1 MIENVTRAVLLGA
14 LKDIKKS
21 LSVIFQSEGY
31 EILNPSIGFSTV
43 KNGFVVWAIAFDFP
57 LLLAKVGNND
67 DDKRII
73 VNSRYLVGGKY
84 TLVFMSELPRTYFI
98 NYIFFAALYDKFL
111 TFDRRS
117 DYSGIDR

>member
-1 MIENVTRAVLLGA
+1 MVIVNVTRAVLFSA

-31 EILNPSIGFSTV
+31 EILNPSIGFSHV
-43 KNGFVVWAIAFDFP
+43 KNGFGSSVIVCAIAFDFP
-57 LLLAKVGNND
+57 SLLTEAENND

-84 TLVFMSELPRTYFI
+84 TLVFM
-98 NYIFFAALYDKFL
+98 
-111 TFDRRS
+111 
-117 DYSGIDR
+117 

>member
-1 MIENVTRAVLLGA
+1 ML
-14 LKDIKKS
+14 LKDIKES

-31 EILNPSIGFSTV
+31 EILNLSTGFSTV
-43 KNGFVVWAIAFDFP
+43 KNGFVVCAIAFDFP

-84 TLVFMSELPRTYFI
+84 TLVFMSELPSKDILI
-98 NYIFFAALYDKFL
+98 NYIFCG
-111 TFDRRS
+111 T
-117 DYSGIDR
+117 I

>member
-31 EILNPSIGFSTV
+31 EILNPSTGFSTV
-43 KNGFVVWAIAFDFP
+43 KNGFVVCAIAFDFP

-84 TLVFMSELPRTYFI
+84 TLVFMPWI
-98 NYIFFAALYDKFL
+98 M
-111 TFDRRS
+111 TFT
-117 DYSGIDR
+117 I